1 MALQPEGPG
10 AYAPPRAVIGI
21 IERWRE
27 RGVPTPITADTLVRA
42 GVTTDSLG
50 PRTLQTLKLLDLI
63 DDSGQPTDEFVEL
76 RKVPSDEYKE
86 RLAALL
92 RVAYAEVLAHVD
104 PTKDE
109 YERIRDGFRVYNPPG
124 LRDRMVTLFL
134 GLAEYA
140 GLISEDR
147 AKELTGRRSNRPRA
161 NRPAPARAAKP
172 QPQRSGNGSG
182 AGTSEPSGT
191 TVRTERPRDGH
202 LPPALEGFMR
212 ALPEPGTSVTAKRRE
227 QYVQAFASNFDLSY
241 DVQEESEGDE

>member
-42 GVTTDSLG
+42 SVTTDSLT

-76 RKVPSDEYKE
+76 RKVSSDQYKD

-92 RVAYAEVLAHVD
+92 RVAYADVLAHVD
-104 PTKDE
+104 PTKDD
-109 YERIRDGFRVYNPPG
+109 YERIRDAFRVYSPPG

-140 GLISEDR
+140 GLISGDR
-147 AKELTGRRSNRPRA
+147 AKELTGRRSSKPRP
-161 NRPAPARAAKP
+161 NRPAPARGAKSQP
-172 QPQRSGNGSG
+172 QPSSNGSG
-182 AGTSEPSGT
+182 TGTSEPSDT
-191 TVRTERPRDGH
+191 TARTERPKDGR

-212 ALPEPGTSVTAKRRE
+212 ALPEPGTSVSTKRRE

-241 DVQEESEGDE
+241 DVQEESEGNE